1 MFDLNKNRKM
11 DAWEWALLDDI
22 TRNNTDEE
30 KQLKEQLELS
40 GLDFDDLMD
49 MDEDDRR
56 EVIEDANLD
65 LDDFDAIF

>member
-1 MFDLNKNRKM
+1 MFDLNKNGKM

-22 TRNNTDEE
+22 AGNNTDEE
-30 KQLKEQLELS
+30 EQLKEQLELS

-65 LDDFDAIF
+65 PDDFDAIF

>member
-1 MFDLNKNRKM
+1 MFDLNKNGKM
-11 DAWEWALLDDI
+11 NAWEWALLDDI

>member
-1 MFDLNKNRKM
+1 MFDLNKNGKM
-11 DAWEWALLDDI
+11 NAWEWALLDDI
-22 TRNNTDEE
+22 TGNNTDEE
-30 KQLKEQLELS
+30 EQLKEQLELL

>member
-1 MFDLNKNRKM
+1 MFDLNKNGKM

-22 TRNNTDEE
+22 AGNNIDEE
-30 KQLKEQLELS
+30 EQLKEQLELS

-56 EVIEDANLD
+56 ELIEDANLD
-65 LDDFDAIF
+65 PDDFDAIF